1 MLSNYLKIAWRNI
14 LKNKLWSFLN
24 ISSLALGIGSCL
36 LIFLFIQDERSFD
49 TWHDKS
55 GVIYRL
61 NEIQSFP
68 GTNTQKVALS
78 MPGMGPA
85 LHRDYP
91 EIRNYTRFWG
101 RGKRVYTHEDQRLLV
116 EQTAA
121 VDTSFLEMF
130 DFPLVSGDPKTA
142 LDEPLSIVLTESV
155 AKSFFGKEDPMG
167 KFLRRDTFDYQITG
181 ILEDVPENSHLQFD
195 ILLSMTS
202 MTRDDPGFNEQ
213 FGSNYLVTYLQL
225 DPQTDITGLESKM
238 PEFLLRVMPPDE
250 GSTEDVTDF
259 YQLFFQKLPEVH
271 LASMDIE
278 HDYHN
283 YRKFNGGYLEL
294 FTLVALLIL
303 VIASVNFMNLIT
315 ARASQRWKEVGVR
328 KTIGAHKSQ
337 MFTQFSME
345 SALLGVFSF
354 VIGVLLAV
362 LFTPIVNEMLDRSLS
377 ITYFLSHPLIMGGTL
392 IATVLLS
399 FIAGIYP
406 SLYLASFS
414 IIKILRGRQEDHRKS
429 VFQSSL
435 VVIQFGLAIAMIICT
450 FIVVQQLYFIK
461 NKDIGLDKDHILLV
475 DMNQEANA
483 VFNTLKN
490 ELKSSSLI
498 RGVTASGQRLGNNF
512 HQWGFKLRTDSIR
525 GLTPSNVN
533 VDYDYLDVYGMELVS
548 GRKFSRDRPL
558 DNGYAF
564 IINESF
570 ARELGLE
577 DPVGVAAG
585 HSWYPD
591 DSLGTIIGVVKDF
604 NFNSLHYKINTLSM
618 VVHPDW
624 GYDELSVKVDGSR
637 IEAAISEVE
646 RIWNNLVPGWPF
658 QYSFL
663 DEHFESL
670 YRSDK
675 QMESVVSIMAALA
688 ILIACLGLFGLAA
701 ISTEK
706 KIKEIG
712 IRKVLGA
719 SLGNILFHLS
729 RNFASLVIIAF
740 IIFSPLTFLFIRRWL
755 ENFAERIEIEI
766 WVFVVGLFIALFIAL
781 ATISF
786 HTLKAALQN
795 PVKALRDD

>member
-1 MLSNYLKIAWRNI
+1 
-14 LKNKLWSFLN
+14 
-24 ISSLALGIGSCL
+24 
-36 LIFLFIQDERSFD
+36 
-49 TWHDKS
+49 
-55 GVIYRL
+55 
-61 NEIQSFP
+61 
-68 GTNTQKVALS
+68 
-78 MPGMGPA
+78 
-85 LHRDYP
+85 
-91 EIRNYTRFWG
+91 
-101 RGKRVYTHEDQRLLV
+101 
-116 EQTAA
+116 
-121 VDTSFLEMF
+121 
-130 DFPLVSGDPKTA
+130 
-142 LDEPLSIVLTESV
+142 
-155 AKSFFGKEDPMG
+155 
-167 KFLRRDTFDYQITG
+167 
-181 ILEDVPENSHLQFD
+181 
-195 ILLSMTS
+195 
-202 MTRDDPGFNEQ
+202 
-213 FGSNYLVTYLQL
+213 
-225 DPQTDITGLESKM
+225 
-238 PEFLLRVMPPDE
+238 
-250 GSTEDVTDF
+250 
-259 YQLFFQKLPEVH
+259 
-271 LASMDIE
+271 
-278 HDYHN
+278 
-283 YRKFNGGYLEL
+283 
-294 FTLVALLIL
+294 
-303 VIASVNFMNLIT
+303 ASVNFMNLIT

-328 KTIGAHKSQ
+328 KTIGAHKMQ
-337 MFTQFSME
+337 MFTQFSIE

-362 LFTPIVNEMLDRSLS
+362 VLTPIVNQLLDRSLS
-377 ITYFLSHPLIMGGTL
+377 MVYFLSNPLIMGGAL
-392 IATVLLS
+392 VATVLLS

-406 SLYLASFS
+406 AVYLASFS
-414 IIKILRGRQEDHRKS
+414 IIKILRGRQEESRKS

-461 NKDIGLDKDHILLV
+461 NKDIGLNKDHILLV
-475 DMNQEANA
+475 DMNQEANS

-490 ELKSSSLI
+490 ELKNSSLI

-512 HQWGFKLRTDSIR
+512 HQWGFKLRTDSIQ

-533 VDYDYLDVYGMELVS
+533 VDYDYLDVYEMELVS
-548 GRKFSRDRPL
+548 GRKFSTDRPR

-570 ARELGLE
+570 ARELGLD

-624 GYDELSVKVDGSR
+624 GYDELSVKVDGNR
-637 IEAAISEVE
+637 IEAAIAEVE

-740 IIFSPLTFLFIRRWL
+740 IIFSPVTFIFMQRWL
-755 ENFAERIEIEI
+755 ENFADRIDIEI
-766 WVFVVGLFIALFIAL
+766 WVFIVGLFIALVIAL

-786 HTLKAALQN
+786 HTLRAALQN